1 MRRKKKNKKSFFA
14 EHSLSLVA
22 AGILLLWVVL
32 YSVSD
37 PETRMGAFFGNSVAD
52 WTGVVVAVIGTESW
66 STRSAPCAVIGTKF
80 LFERGSKESNPV
92 RARGGRLKRFAIE
105 HSLSI
110 VLVLT
115 GLGWVLL
122 YSRLEATSRWGQ
134 VVGNV
139 VSEWVQLLGFVLLT
153 KALIER
159 GSEESN

>member
-1 MRRKKKNKKSFFA
+1 MPKKKEKKEKKEKTFLE

-22 AGILLLWVVL
+22 GGILLLWVVL

-37 PETRMGAFFGNSVAD
+37 PETRMGAFFG
-52 WTGVVVAVIGTESW
+52 TGVVV
-66 STRSAPCAVIGTKF
+66 AVIGTKF

-110 VLVLT
+110 VLILT

-159 GSEESN
+159 GSEESK

>member
-1 MRRKKKNKKSFFA
+1 MPKKKEKKEKKEKTFLE

-22 AGILLLWVVL
+22 GGILLLWVVL

-52 WTGVVVAVIGTESW
+52 WTGVVVAVIGT
-66 STRSAPCAVIGTKF
+66 KF

-92 RARGGRLKRFAIE
+92 RARGGKLKRFAIE

-110 VLVLT
+110 VLILT

-159 GSEESN
+159 GSEESK